1 VILVY
6 PLLLV
11 VFARVAR
18 ARSATVAG
26 GRGWPWFAAWAASG
40 VLFLFSLA
48 TGFSIGLFLLPLVT
62 IVGVVVARASPRR
75 DEALGFAC
83 GAVAVVAFLL
93 WLNGAAPAGAVAIAL
108 AAAVAGLYALRR
120 RAEGATPA
128 GRRT

>member
-26 GRGWPWFAAWAASG
+26 GRGWSWFAAWAVSG
-40 VLFLFSLA
+40 ALFLFSLA
-48 TGFSIGLFLLPLVT
+48 TGLSIGLFLLPAVT
-62 IVGVVVARASPRR
+62 IVGVVIARASPRR

-83 GAVAVVAFLL
+83 GAAAVVAFLL
-93 WLNGAAPAGAVAIAL
+93 FLNGAAPAGAVAAAL
-108 AAAVAGLYALRR
+108 AATVAGVYAVRR
-120 RAEGATPA
+120 VRVS
-128 GRRT
+128 